1 MARVEVRGR
10 NTGDA
15 EGTTRC
21 LRCSAWISLRAWYA
35 FARACA
41 TVLLSTKMQPHRIP
55 VTIAI
60 EHNPGPVI
68 FIKGIARRNKCN
80 PRSKI

>member
-1 MARVEVRGR
+1 
-10 NTGDA
+10 
-15 EGTTRC
+15 
-21 LRCSAWISLRAWYA
+21 
-35 FARACA
+35 
-41 TVLLSTKMQPHRIP
+41 MQPHRIP